1 MFINRGVLHGPWLP
15 IYGTGATII
24 LVLLA
29 RFRKK
34 PFAEFVL
41 AIVLSGCVEYFT
53 GWYLEM
59 THGGLKWWDYSGYFL
74 NINGRVC
81 AEGLL
86 TFGIAGVVVYYLGP
100 VLDQALRKL
109 RPWLA
114 VTLSAVLLAVFMADN
129 LYSSA
134 HPNTGDGITDVTA
147 SVAVIAEETGLRGDF
162 DETAPASERLRIPG
176 RAGGAAVYHYR
187 NMRRKP

>member
-1 MFINRGVLHGPWLP
+1 MVGLLRLLP
-15 IYGTGATII
+15 
-24 LVLLA
+24 
-29 RFRKK
+29 
-34 PFAEFVL
+34 
-41 AIVLSGCVEYFT
+41 EYQRPR
-53 GWYLEM
+53 L
-59 THGGLKWWDYSGYFL
+59 
-74 NINGRVC
+74 

-86 TFGIAGVVVYYLGP
+86 TFGIAGVVVVYYLGP

-109 RPWLA
+109 KPWLA